1 MGDSSIL
8 VLGAGRSA
16 TYLIDYLLEHAAQ
29 HHWTV
34 TIADLSAE
42 AAERAAQ
49 GHPNARP
56 VAADLTDQNILLELL
71 NNQKAV
77 ISLLPA
83 DKHPVVARLA
93 LQQGVSLFT
102 ASYVSPEMQ
111 ELNDQVKQSGLLFL
125 NELGC
130 DPGIDHM
137 STMELLENLKSEGAR
152 ITGFYSFTGGLIAP
166 DCDDHPWHYK
176 FSWNPRNVVLA
187 GSPGPAQYRYQHA
200 TRHLPYARLFREPI
214 RVDVPGAGLLDAYP
228 NRDSL
233 PYATLYGLD
242 DIPTLLRATFRYPD
256 YMQGWSV
263 LVQLGLTINHY
274 RLAAKT
280 QTRRD
285 LLMEFLPP
293 QYGNDPRRAL
303 EQFLTIDMGFP
314 TVQMKIIL
322 DQFQS
327 IGFFDSIPLPNSS
340 ATPAELLEHILL
352 PHWSLGPSDRDRV
365 VMHHRVDYEING
377 SLRTRTSTLDLL
389 GKDATHTAMAQTVGL
404 PLAIAVRLYVQG
416 KITLQGVH
424 IPIHQEIYRPI
435 LNELSQYGVHFT
447 ETDTEPLQD
456 PFIR

>member
-29 HHWTV
+29 NHWTI

-49 GHPNARP
+49 GHPYARP
-56 VAADLTDQNILLELL
+56 VAADLTDQNILMKLL

-111 ELNDQVKQSGLLFL
+111 ELNDQVNQSGLLFL

-166 DCDDHPWHYK
+166 DSDDHPWHYK

-214 RVDVPGAGLLDAYP
+214 RVDVPGVGLLDAYP

-233 PYATLYGLD
+233 PYTTLYGLD

-263 LVQLGLTINHY
+263 MVQLGLT
-274 RLAAKT
+274 
-280 QTRRD
+280 
-285 LLMEFLPP
+285 
-293 QYGNDPRRAL
+293 
-303 EQFLTIDMGFP
+303 
-314 TVQMKIIL
+314 
-322 DQFQS
+322 
-327 IGFFDSIPLPNSS
+327 
-340 ATPAELLEHILL
+340 
-352 PHWSLGPSDRDRV
+352 
-365 VMHHRVDYEING
+365 
-377 SLRTRTSTLDLL
+377 
-389 GKDATHTAMAQTVGL
+389 
-404 PLAIAVRLYVQG
+404 
-416 KITLQGVH
+416 
-424 IPIHQEIYRPI
+424 
-435 LNELSQYGVHFT
+435 
-447 ETDTEPLQD
+447 
-456 PFIR
+456 